1 MKKKDKKLPKI
12 NQNRDV
18 KKKAIAGVRQL
29 KEYLYNKR
37 ANLTYEEIDKM
48 IQTLSETIYEMGY
61 TYGWKDMLEIH
72 NARKSN
78 HYRVVMKAFNSF
90 YDKQIGKLAI
100 NTIEQIRYI
109 VDIATHER
117 YYDEN
122 FPIEQQVNDKTI

>member
-1 MKKKDKKLPKI
+1 MKKKEKKLPKI
-12 NQNRDV
+12 KQNLDV
-18 KKKAIAGVRQL
+18 KKKAIAGVRKL
-29 KEYLYNKR
+29 KQYLYDKR

-48 IQTLSETIYEMGY
+48 IQALAELIYEMSY
-61 TYGWKDMLEIH
+61 ENGWNDMLEIH

-90 YDKQIGKLAI
+90 YNKQVGKLAI
-100 NTIEQIRYI
+100 NTIEQVRYI

-117 YYDEN
+117 YFDEN